1 MWQLA
6 SRWQRIR
13 SLPQADLHNVDSDI
27 VCCFFESEVS
37 GTFLTKMK
45 SILRFFQSSMI
56 DPEEVNLIDSC
67 CQTEVCSVFGALL
80 VVLGCLFSPLKK
92 WWKGLDPKI
101 RGLILVGLS
110 TIIGTL
116 DTCFDWAGKH
126 YQNLSQIPI
135 HFHDSFTS
143 KFIANQSLFF
153 FLGTRYISFY

>member
-1 MWQLA
+1 
-6 SRWQRIR
+6 
-13 SLPQADLHNVDSDI
+13 
-27 VCCFFESEVS
+27 
-37 GTFLTKMK
+37 
-45 SILRFFQSSMI
+45 MI

-80 VVLGCLFSPLKK
+80 VLLGCLFSPLKK

-126 YQNLSQIPI
+126 CQKLELDSPYI
-135 HFHDSFTS
+135 FHDSFTS
-143 KFIANQSLFF
+143 KFIANQSL
-153 FLGTRYISFY
+153 R